1 MQRATYES
9 YLLQTG
15 RVCLPTIYRVLF
27 DLTLFLACAVP
38 VFIVMR
44 TGKVSHTVNRIFIV
58 FDHTNKRFFFKKQ
71 VYRKHKAHIRQ
82 KLRNN

>member
-15 RVCLPTIYRVLF
+15 RVCLPTIYSILF
-27 DLTLFLACAVP
+27 DLALFLACAVP
-38 VFIVMR
+38 AFIVLR

-58 FDHTNKRFFFKKQ
+58 FDHRHKRFFKKQ
-71 VYRKHKAHIRQ
+71 VCRKHEAHIRQ